1 MSSSPLEELE
11 AAVLALP
18 RAARAR
24 LAKFLIESL
33 DEQDEVEEAW
43 ELEVRQRLLAYRAG
57 EAETEGWED
66 VFEAAKDR
74 LDR

>member
-66 VFEAAKDR
+66 VFEAAKER